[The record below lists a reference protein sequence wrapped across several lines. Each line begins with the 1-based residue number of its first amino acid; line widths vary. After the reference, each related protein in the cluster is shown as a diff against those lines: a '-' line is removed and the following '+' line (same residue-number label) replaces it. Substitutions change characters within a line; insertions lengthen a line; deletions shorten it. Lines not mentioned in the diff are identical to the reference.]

1 MSKIFA
7 DKGKLSPS
15 YIPEKLLHREAQIR
29 TLMSLLEIEGL
40 GKSLYPKCIQVIGPT
55 GSGKTSSC
63 IKLGKIIEQKAL
75 DVGFNVKPVYV
86 NLRLEG
92 TSRFTIFK
100 SMVEKVAFE
109 VASRSLSPDEVLKQF
124 IETLRA
130 RRLVALIIMDEVDFH
145 VRKSKETIVYDL
157 TRLSE
162 LVTGESPN
170 VLGVIFIA
178 RDPNWIKL
186 LDPAEKSSLGNLR
199 VMFPPYS
206 REQVIDIL
214 EYRASEALMP
224 GAAYRDVLEF
234 IADLAV
240 QPPRSGDVRFALDM
254 LLYSGVLAEE
264 EGCNHITI
272 DHVRS
277 VYGKTLDA
285 ISLSDLEELT
295 IEEKVLLLSAAKAL
309 SSVASPYI
317 DISELRKQLNIT
329 LEELQVKVKVPIDR
343 TLKKLSEKG
352 LIEIS
357 GKNIGVLMGPL
368 SKLISVLED
377 LTLRGVKN

>member
-15 YIPEKLLHREAQIR
+15 YIPEKLLYREAQIR
-29 TLMSLLEIEGL
+29 TLMGLLEIESL

-63 IKLGKIIEQKAL
+63 IKLGKIIEQKAS
-75 DVGFNVKPVYV
+75 DMGFSLKPVYV

-109 VASRSLSPDEVLKQF
+109 AASRSLSPDEVLKQF
-124 IETLRA
+124 IDTLRA
-130 RRLVALIIMDEVDFH
+130 RRLIALIIMDEVDFH
-145 VRKSKETIVYDL
+145 VRRSKETIVYDL
-157 TRLSE
+157 TRLAE
-162 LVTGESPN
+162 LVSGESPN

-178 RDPNWIKL
+178 RDPDWVKL
-186 LDPAEKSSLGNLR
+186 LDSAERSSLGSLR

-206 REQVIDIL
+206 KNQVIDIL
-214 EYRASEALMP
+214 EYRASGALMP
-224 GAAYRDVLEF
+224 GAVSREVLEF

-264 EGCNHITI
+264 EGYDHITI

-295 IEEKVLLLSAAKAL
+295 IEEKVVLLSAAKAL
-309 SSVASPYI
+309 SSLASPYI
-317 DISELRKQLNIT
+317 DTSRLKKELDVT
-329 LEELQVKVKVPIDR
+329 LEELQIKVKIPVDK

-357 GKNIGVLMGPL
+357 GRNIGVLIGPL
-368 SKLISVLED
+368 SKLISILEN
-377 LTLRGVKN
+377 LTLRGVRS